1 MLCQFSFKNFKSY
14 RDETVFDMQAADLSE
29 FADSIIECSK
39 ASRLLP
45 VASIYG
51 PNGGGKSNLLQAL
64 ACLVSTVVHPIHEL
78 QKTRTG
84 IIVQQ
89 RVSCNPFLL
98 DNSSRN
104 EPTEFLLYFRINS
117 YEYRYYLSLQ
127 NDEIVSEILDRK
139 KIGGKRMAHLF
150 SREGKDIKLGSSIN
164 KVSINRTV
172 NPKMPYLSFLAI
184 NYDLEAINDAQK
196 WFESCII
203 QNYGNPVTEL
213 YMMLS
218 DNLAIRER
226 IIRVLNDMDID
237 ISGYRY
243 DDDQKQLVFQRNI
256 NGNKY
261 ELPYEDE
268 SDGTKKMIVVIPFI
282 LMALKEGRLLI
293 VDALDA
299 KLHPKLLRYII
310 SIFKDK
316 NINKYGAQLVFTSH
330 DIITMRS
337 TVYRR
342 DEIWFAAENECHESE
357 LYSLY
362 DIKNEHDDG
371 VRRKAKYDVEYLE
384 CRYGADPYLNNM
396 FKVGGW

>member
-14 RDETVFDMQAADLSE
+14 RDETVFDMQATDLSE

-89 RVSCNPFLL
+89 RVFCDPFLL

-139 KIGGKRMAHLF
+139 KIGGKRMAPLF
-150 SREGKDIKLGSSIN
+150 SQEGKDIKLGSSIN
-164 KVSINRTV
+164 KVSINLTV

-184 NYDLEAINDAQK
+184 NHDLEAINHDLEAINDAQK

-203 QNYGNPVTEL
+203 QNYGNPVMEL

-243 DDDQKQLVFQRNI
+243 DDQKQLVFQRNI

-268 SDGTKKMIVVIPFI
+268 SDGTKK
-282 LMALKEGRLLI
+282 
-293 VDALDA
+293 
-299 KLHPKLLRYII
+299 
-310 SIFKDK
+310 
-316 NINKYGAQLVFTSH
+316 
-330 DIITMRS
+330 
-337 TVYRR
+337 
-342 DEIWFAAENECHESE
+342 
-357 LYSLY
+357 
-362 DIKNEHDDG
+362 
-371 VRRKAKYDVEYLE
+371 
-384 CRYGADPYLNNM
+384 
-396 FKVGGW
+396 